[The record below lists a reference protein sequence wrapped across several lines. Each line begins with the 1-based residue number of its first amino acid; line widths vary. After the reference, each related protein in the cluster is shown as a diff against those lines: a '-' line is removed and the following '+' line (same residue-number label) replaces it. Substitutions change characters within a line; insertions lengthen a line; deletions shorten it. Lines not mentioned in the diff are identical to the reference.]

1 YGMPQGGY
9 PQQDPMYGYFLAIA
23 GQDGQIDADELQR
36 CLSQAGMSGGYSRKC
51 PEKIQIIGDLQKNN
65 EKRDY
70 SGKLGFNEFKELGM
84 ALNSWR
90 QNFMTF
96 DVDRSGTIGP
106 MELHSA
112 VATMGQVVL
121 LNDTIGF
128 IISCIGKW
136 GGGIPSAVKLQ
147 KKVQFHVCVHQ
158 LQKLT
163 YHYDSPGHYE
173 FVDTKHVAEESAST
187 ANLRE
192 MIRTEVRE
200 SLRSMSQAGS
210 SKQRTS
216 VISDSSEEDKEE
228 GSYGSNLSSSSS
240 EEESGRFC
248 LPLDRVDKLVKSVR
262 GTMGLE
268 EPKTQLSRQQL
279 MFSGLEHKKRRSFPV
294 NDKIQDLIL
303 REWKKPEKKG
313 SLPPALKRRYPFE
326 DTTVDTWDK
335 APKLDAAVAKAS
347 KRAALPFEDMGSL
360 NPFLTSD
367 VRPLHI
373 KRRCSDTDNDPD
385 RCSVAVWSLESCHTD
400 RSPATNDAGNQGK
413 HRRDYSGKLGFNEF
427 KELGMALNSW
437 RQNFMTFDVDRSGTI
452 GPMELHRAVAT
463 MGYRLSPQALNII
476 AKRYSTHGKIK
487 FDDYVSCCVRL
498 RAMTDSFRR
507 RDVAQQ
513 GMVNFQY
520 DDSQPEDPE
529 HGADA
534 ALEWDREVSIASAG
548 GPELAATPAP
558 DPHSA
563 PVSPPAQ
570 APQHSAPSDD
580 SASMHTAASGSY
592 EVIMICVLTPAAIFS
607 EGTSNPRI
615 LRLFRPRVIPPIP
628 GWAASLSQSVA
639 DLTRVSQ
646 TLVSAL
652 DRLPLQTP
660 AVASGSQEPPPETSL
675 LSYKRSRQE
684 RRSESS
690 SRSISPHGPPPRLVS
705 HRSSSPESGEALSD
719 APSEDISELDPNQ
732 IATMSETVQNL
743 IRAINQ
749 TCGIQDPSTEP
760 ADQAVSFRLA
770 KPPSKFFAPHPEFE
784 EILARERER
793 ESNQTFSEG

>member
-1 YGMPQGGY
+1 WHASGWL

-112 VATMGQVVL
+112 R
-121 LNDTIGF
+121 
-128 IISCIGKW
+128 W
-136 GGGIPSAVKLQ
+136 RP
-147 KKVQFHVCVHQ
+147 
-158 LQKLT
+158 
-163 YHYDSPGHYE
+163 
-173 FVDTKHVAEESAST
+173 
-187 ANLRE
+187 
-192 MIRTEVRE
+192 
-200 SLRSMSQAGS
+200 
-210 SKQRTS
+210 
-216 VISDSSEEDKEE
+216 
-228 GSYGSNLSSSSS
+228 
-240 EEESGRFC
+240 
-248 LPLDRVDKLVKSVR
+248 
-262 GTMGLE
+262 
-268 EPKTQLSRQQL
+268 
-279 MFSGLEHKKRRSFPV
+279 
-294 NDKIQDLIL
+294 
-303 REWKKPEKKG
+303 W
-313 SLPPALKRRYPFE
+313 
-326 DTTVDTWDK
+326 
-335 APKLDAAVAKAS
+335 
-347 KRAALPFEDMGSL
+347 
-360 NPFLTSD
+360 

-520 DDSQPEDPE
+520 DD
-529 HGADA
+529 
-534 ALEWDREVSIASAG
+534 VSIAILLG
-548 GPELAATPAP
+548 
-558 DPHSA
+558 
-563 PVSPPAQ
+563 
-570 APQHSAPSDD
+570 
-580 SASMHTAASGSY
+580 HT
-592 EVIMICVLTPAAIFS
+592 VV
-607 EGTSNPRI
+607 
-615 LRLFRPRVIPPIP
+615 
-628 GWAASLSQSVA
+628 
-639 DLTRVSQ
+639 
-646 TLVSAL
+646 
-652 DRLPLQTP
+652 
-660 AVASGSQEPPPETSL
+660 
-675 LSYKRSRQE
+675 
-684 RRSESS
+684 
-690 SRSISPHGPPPRLVS
+690 
-705 HRSSSPESGEALSD
+705 
-719 APSEDISELDPNQ
+719 
-732 IATMSETVQNL
+732 
-743 IRAINQ
+743 
-749 TCGIQDPSTEP
+749 
-760 ADQAVSFRLA
+760 
-770 KPPSKFFAPHPEFE
+770 
-784 EILARERER
+784 
-793 ESNQTFSEG
+793 